1 MAKNVMQDVIP
12 KEKRSIR
19 NIPIPGSTK
28 RPRIAAKPKDEE
40 PMEEAPRRTHKIPP
54 PRSPKSNKKLW
65 FFGLT
70 IFILFVIGG
79 IMTVFGKTTIVIT
92 PKTAQAAISQTVT
105 ASTDSSTGVLFQM
118 VELEDTL
125 TKQVPA
131 TDAAYVEEKAHGTII
146 VYNNYDDKDQRLIT
160 NTRFESEDGKIYRI
174 RESIVVPGKEGNT
187 PGSVEA
193 EVYADE
199 VGESYNVSNAKF
211 TIPGFKGDPRFDG
224 FYAETKSSISGG
236 FVGERQQIAEG
247 VMSEARREL
256 DTTLRA
262 NLLGAIRA
270 QVPEN
275 LVVLEDLVTL
285 TYEDIP
291 QKDNGTMTTIGRKG
305 KIMAPLIHNEN
316 LAKVLAQGSN
326 TPAEVPFYIPS
337 FDGVNVVPT
346 DSDASDGQISF
357 EINGPITFVASLDNE
372 KIQHALANKAKTEL
386 TTVLSQFPSIAS
398 AEASISPFWVTSFPK
413 EGKDIIIVVN
423 K

>member
-1 MAKNVMQDVIP
+1 MQDVIP

-19 NIPIPGSTK
+19 NIPIPGSAK
-28 RPRIAAKPKDEE
+28 KPRVPKVSDEE
-40 PMEEAPRRTHKIPP
+40 PEETPSPRRTHKIPP

-65 FFGLT
+65 FLGLT
-70 IFILFVIGG
+70 IFVLFVIGG

-105 ASTDSSTGVLFQM
+105 ASTDSSAGVLFQT

-131 TDAAYVEEKAHGTII
+131 TDAAYVEEKAYGTII

-160 NTRFESEDGKIYRI
+160 NTRFESTDGKIYRI

-187 PGSVEA
+187 PGSI
-193 EVYADE
+193 EVVIYADE
-199 VGESYNVSNAKF
+199 AGESYNVSNTKF
-211 TIPGFKGDPRFDG
+211 TIPGFEGDPRFDG
-224 FYAETKSSISGG
+224 FYAETKTSISGG

-270 QVPEN
+270 QVPAN

-291 QKDNGTMTTIGRKG
+291 QKDNGSMTTVGRKG
-305 KIMAPLIHNEN
+305 KIVAPLIHNEN
-316 LAKVLAQGSN
+316 LAQTLAKGGN
-326 TPAEVPFYIPS
+326 VPSEAPLYVPS
-337 FDGVNVVPT
+337 FEGVSVTYV
-346 DSDASDGQISF
+346 DSDLSDEQISF
-357 EINGPITFVASLDNE
+357 EINGPVTFVAVLDE
-372 KIQHALANKAKTEL
+372 DKIRHALANKSKNDL

-413 EGKDIIIVVN
+413 EGKDIIIVIN
-423 K
+423 Q